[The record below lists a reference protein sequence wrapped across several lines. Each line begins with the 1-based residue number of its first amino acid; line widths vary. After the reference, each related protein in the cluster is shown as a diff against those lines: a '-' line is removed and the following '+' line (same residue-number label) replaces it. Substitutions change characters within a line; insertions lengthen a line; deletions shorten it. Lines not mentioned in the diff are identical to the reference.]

1 MSVGE
6 LGEETAARQWPTEA
20 RSGVEEISPHLIRR
34 LAESAATLPP
44 DLEIIK
50 LWYGEGLEPTPQF
63 IRDAAVRALSDGQT
77 FYTPNFGI
85 PELRAEIAAYCGRLG
100 HPVDPSRVIVTS
112 AGVSALAL
120 VNQCLIDPGDHVV
133 AVSPVWPNAYEGARV
148 MGGRVQHVPIRL
160 DDGGTS
166 RGPTGGPHDGGEGRG
181 GAWRLD
187 LDELFAAVGP
197 QTRVLLINS
206 PSNPTGW
213 TMTPDEQRAVLE
225 HCRRTGTWVVA
236 DEVYERLY
244 YGPGRTAAPSFLDIC
259 APDDRL
265 VVCNSFSKA
274 WAMTGWRLGWM
285 VVPPGLLPALAKI
298 VEFNVSCAT
307 TFVQYGG
314 IAALRDG
321 EPFVARQVATY
332 KANRDAVVPRLA
344 ALPGVRV
351 VPSDGAFYTFFAVD
365 AETDSVAL
373 ADRLL
378 RETGVGLA
386 PGAAFGPYGE
396 GYLRM
401 CLAAPQ
407 ERLIEAVDRV
417 AAFLGV
423 GAIG

>member
-6 LGEETAARQWPTEA
+6 LGHETADRQWPTEA

-34 LAESAATLPP
+34 LAETATALPP
-44 DLEIIK
+44 GLDIVP
-50 LWYGEGLEPTPQF
+50 LWYGEGLEPTPEF
-63 IRDAAVRALSDGQT
+63 IREAAVRALYDGQT

-100 HPVDPSRVIVTS
+100 RPVDASRVIVTS

-120 VNQCLIDPGDHVV
+120 INQCLIDPGDHVV
-133 AVSPVWPNAYEGARV
+133 AVSPVWPNAFEGARV

-160 DDGGTS
+160 DD
-166 RGPTGGPHDGGEGRG
+166 E
-181 GAWRLD
+181 AWRLD

-213 TMTPDEQRAVLE
+213 TMTSEEQRAVLE
-225 HCRRTGTWVVA
+225 HCRRTGTWIVA

-244 YGPGRTAAPSFLDIC
+244 YRADGRTAAPSFLDIG

-321 EPFVARQVATY
+321 EPFVARQVATF
-332 KANRDAVVPRLA
+332 KGNRDAVVPRLA
-344 ALPGVRV
+344 ALPGVRA
-351 VPSDGAFYTFFAVD
+351 VPSDGAFYAFFAVD
-365 AETDSVAL
+365 GETDSVAL

-378 RETGVGLA
+378 RATGVGLA
-386 PGAAFGPYGE
+386 PGAAFGPTGE

-407 ERLIEAVDRV
+407 EHLIEAVDRV
-417 AAFLGV
+417 AAFLGAA
-423 GAIG
+423 AIG

>member
-1 MSVGE
+1 MSIGE
-6 LGEETAARQWPTEA
+6 LNREWPTRA

-34 LAESAATLPP
+34 LAESVSTLPP
-44 DLEIIK
+44 DLDVLR
-50 LWYGEGLEPTPQF
+50 LWYGEGLDPTPEF
-63 IRDAAVRALSDGQT
+63 IREACERALRDGQT

-85 PELRAEIAAYCGRLG
+85 DELRAEIAAYCGRLG
-100 HPVDPSRVIVTS
+100 RRPVDPSRVVVTS

-120 VNQCLIDPGDHVV
+120 VNQCLVDPGDHVV
-133 AVSPVWPNAYEGARV
+133 AVSPVWPNAFEGARV
-148 MGGRVQHVPIRL
+148 MGARVQHLPLRL
-160 DDGGTS
+160 D
-166 RGPTGGPHDGGEGRG
+166 GE
-181 GAWRLD
+181 AWRLD

-197 QTRVLLINS
+197 DTRVLLLNS

-213 TMTPDEQRAVLE
+213 TMTSAEQQAVLD

-244 YGPGRTAAPSFLDIC
+244 YGPATAAPSFLDV
-259 APDDRL
+259 AEPGDRL

-332 KANRDAVVPRLA
+332 QAHRDAVVPRLA

-351 VPSDGAFYTFFAVD
+351 VPSDGAFYAFFGV
-365 AETDSVAL
+365 EGQTDSVAL

-386 PGAAFGPYGE
+386 PGAAFGPTGE

-401 CLAAPQ
+401 CIAAPEEQ
-407 ERLIEAVDRV
+407 LIEAVDRV
-417 AAFLGV
+417 AAFLSRPGT
-423 GAIG
+423 

>member
-6 LGEETAARQWPTEA
+6 LDHQRPTRARDA
-20 RSGVEEISPHLIRR
+20 VEEISPHLIRR
-34 LAESAATLPP
+34 LAESVAALPP
-44 DLEIIK
+44 DLDVIR
-50 LWYGEGLEPTPQF
+50 LWYGEGLDPTPAF
-63 IRDAAVRALSDGQT
+63 IREACERALRDGQT

-85 PELRAEIAAYCGRLG
+85 PELREEIAAYTARLG
-100 HPVDPSRVIVTS
+100 RRPVDTSRVVVTS

-120 VNQCLIDPGDHVV
+120 VNQCLVDPGAHVV
-133 AVSPVWPNAYEGARV
+133 AVSPVWPNAFEGARV
-148 MGGRVQHVPIRL
+148 LGGRVQHVALRL
-160 DDGGTS
+160 TD
-166 RGPTGGPHDGGEGRG
+166 

-197 QTRVLLINS
+197 ETRVLLLNS
-206 PSNPTGW
+206 PNNPTGW
-213 TMTPDEQRAVLE
+213 TMTSAEQRAVLE

-244 YGPGRTAAPSFLDIC
+244 YGPAAAAPSFLDV
-259 APDDRL
+259 AEADDRL
-265 VVCNSFSKA
+265 IVCNSFSKA

-321 EPFVARQVATY
+321 EPYVARQVATY
-332 KANRDAVVPRLA
+332 QAHRDAVVPRLA
-344 ALPGVRV
+344 ALPRVRA
-351 VPSDGAFYTFFAVD
+351 VPSDGAFYAFFAI
-365 AETDSVAL
+365 AGETDSVAL

-386 PGAAFGPYGE
+386 PGAAFGATGE

-401 CLAAPQ
+401 CLAAP
-407 ERLIEAVDRV
+407 EEHLLTAVGRV
-417 AAFLGV
+417 ADFLS
-423 GAIG
+423 

>member
-6 LGEETAARQWPTEA
+6 LGEETADRQWPTEA

-34 LAESAATLPP
+34 LAETATDLPP
-44 DLEIIK
+44 GLDVVR
-50 LWYGEGLEPTPQF
+50 LWYGEGIEPTPEF
-63 IRDAAVRALSDGQT
+63 IREAAVRALSDGQT

-85 PELRAEIAAYCGRLG
+85 PELRSEISAYCRRLG
-100 HPVDPSRVIVTS
+100 RPVDASRVIVTS

-120 VNQCLIDPGDHVV
+120 INQCLIDPGDHVV
-133 AVSPVWPNAYEGARV
+133 AVSPVWPNAYESARV
-148 MGGRVQHVPIRL
+148 MGARVRHVPIRL
-160 DDGGTS
+160 D
-166 RGPTGGPHDGGEGRG
+166 GE
-181 GAWRLD
+181 AWRLD

-197 QTRVLLINS
+197 RTRVLLINS

-213 TMTPDEQRAVLE
+213 TMTSEEQRAVLE

-236 DEVYERLY
+236 DEVYDRLY
-244 YGPGRTAAPSFLDIC
+244 YRQDGRTTAPSFLDIS
-259 APDDRL
+259 APGDRL

-332 KANRDAVVPRLA
+332 KANRDAVVPLLA
-344 ALPGVRV
+344 ALPGVHA
-351 VPSDGAFYTFFAVD
+351 VPSDGAFYAFFAV
-365 AETDSVAL
+365 AGEPDSVAL

-386 PGAAFGPYGE
+386 PGAAFGPTGE

-407 ERLIEAVDRV
+407 DRLLEAVDRV
-417 AAFLGV
+417 ATFLS
-423 GAIG
+423 ATR